1 MAPDYLLLSNKIF
14 EKFIAQLK
22 IEIIKMFGKNPIK
35 SNDYGRIIHKDHLDK
50 MKNLIKGQ
58 NVIYGGKFN
67 DSELYFEPTIILI
80 NSKKNLIMESE
91 IFGPILPIIKY
102 TEESEIKQIIK
113 SFNKPLSFYVF
124 SNRKRWAQNIMQTFS
139 FGGGMINDVIVY
151 FTNERLP
158 FGGVGNSGI
167 GRYHG
172 KFSFETFSH
181 FKPIVKRYTLIDPSF
196 RYPPYGKALSIL
208 KKLLSFRFFLM

>member
-1 MAPDYLLLSNKIF
+1 
-14 EKFIAQLK
+14 
-22 IEIIKMFGKNPIK
+22 
-35 SNDYGRIIHKDHLDK
+35 
-50 MKNLIKGQ
+50 
-58 NVIYGGKFN
+58 
-67 DSELYFEPTIILI
+67 
-80 NSKKNLIMESE
+80 
-91 IFGPILPIIKY
+91 
-102 TEESEIKQIIK
+102 
-113 SFNKPLSFYVF
+113 
-124 SNRKRWAQNIMQTFS
+124 
-139 FGGGMINDVIVY
+139 MINDVIVY

-181 FKPIVKRYTLIDPSF
+181 FKPIVMRYTLIDPSF